1 VSRRLLF
8 LLPFPPDPAGLHG
21 SSRLAGQLLERLV
34 GGHEVGALFLRAPE
48 EPPIARELDDRLA
61 FAVEVQRPSLLAGIG
76 VRRAARR
83 LAGLAGGRP
92 LWATDWRVPE
102 LERRVRE
109 ITAAWRPDVVQA
121 ELPVMGQYLPA
132 LPEPRPARILVEY
145 DPGAAAAADLAATER
160 GLRRAAR
167 LADATAWRRYGRRL
181 AAQVDAVVTFT
192 DEDAQVLG
200 PLGSGARL
208 VRIAPGIALPDAA
221 ADPVGVAPPRV
232 LFVGSFVHPP
242 NVDAAMWLAESI
254 FPGVLARVPSA
265 RLELLGDQPPA
276 SVRRLAGPAVDVT
289 GYVSDTWPHLDA
301 AAVVVAPLR
310 LGGGMRLKV
319 LEALAAGKAVVAT
332 PRAVAGL
339 DLEPGT
345 HALVGESDA
354 ELENA
359 LVELLEHPGRRS
371 RIGAAAREFARERL
385 DWGHT
390 VAAYERLYDS
400 LERDR

>member
-21 SSRLAGQLLERLV
+21 SSRLAGQLLERLAQR
-34 GGHEVGALFLRAPE
+34 HEVGALFLRAPD
-48 EPPIARELDDRLA
+48 EPAIAAELQDRLA
-61 FAVEVQRPSLLAGIG
+61 LAVEVQRPSLRVGIG

-83 LAGLAGGRP
+83 TLGLAGGRP

-109 ITAAWRPDVVQA
+109 IAASWRPDVVQA
-121 ELPVMGQYLPA
+121 ELPVMGQYLAA
-132 LPEPRPARILVEY
+132 LPEPRPARVLVEY

-167 LADATAWRRYGRRL
+167 LADAAAWRRYGRRL
-181 AAQVDAVVTFT
+181 AGDVDAVVTFT
-192 DEDAQVLG
+192 EEDAALLG
-200 PLGSGARL
+200 PLSSGARL
-208 VRIAPGIALPDAA
+208 VRIAPGIALPPTA

-242 NVDAAMWLAESI
+242 NVDAAIRLAESI
-254 FPGVLARVPSA
+254 FPAVRARVPSA
-265 RLELLGDQPPA
+265 RLELVGDQPPA
-276 SVRRLAGPAVDVT
+276 AVRRLAGAAVDVT
-289 GYVSDTWPHLDA
+289 GYVPDTRPHVDA
-301 AAVVVAPLR
+301 AAVVAAPLG

-345 HALVGESDA
+345 HAVVADGDA
-354 ELENA
+354 ELGDA
-359 LVELLEHPGRRS
+359 LVELLENPARRR
-371 RIGAAAREFARERL
+371 RIGSAARDFARERL
-385 DWGHT
+385 DWRHT